1 VIAPLSLKNLQRE
14 FSWQLIGASRSFVS
28 ISIDTRTLQSG
39 DLYVALVGDN
49 FDGHDFID
57 AAIEQGACAVL
68 SSKKMTVAI
77 PQLIVG
83 DTRVALAML
92 ANKVRRQFSGM
103 VVGLTGSAGKT
114 TVKEMLAAILTVK
127 GKVLAT
133 KDNLNNEIGVP
144 LTLLQLE
151 QCHHYAVVEMGARKP
166 GDIRYLSQITCP
178 DVALLLNAKP
188 VHLDGMGS
196 VEGVAQAKGEIFENL
211 SSKCR
216 AIVNAD
222 DDFADFWQQ
231 RIDTAQI
238 ITFGLK
244 ADAVVR
250 AENIELNVDSVKFN
264 LLINN
269 QVQMVNLPVAGAHNV
284 TNALAA
290 AAVAMVADLSVSDI
304 AKGLNNFTGVASRL
318 NRSAG
323 INGCTVIDDS
333 YNANPEAMMAAIDVL
348 ALQPGN
354 HILVVGDMGELG
366 EQAAQYHYELGQY
379 AKQNEVSRLI
389 AVGELS
395 RHTIDGFGDDGEWFS
410 SQQQLI
416 SSLTHSVKTGDV
428 VLIKGS
434 RSAAMENV
442 VSKIKN
448 SSNNLVGG

>member
-1 VIAPLSLKNLQRE
+1 MIAPLSLKSLQQE
-14 FSWQLIGASRSFVS
+14 FSWQLIGVNRSFVS
-28 ISIDTRTLQSG
+28 ISTDSRTLQPG

-68 SSKKMTVAI
+68 SSKKLTAAI
-77 PQLIVG
+77 SQLIVE
-83 DTRVALAML
+83 DTRVALAIL
-92 ANKVRRQFSGM
+92 ANTVRRQFNGIL
-103 VVGLTGSAGKT
+103 VGLTGSAGKT
-114 TVKEMLAAILTVK
+114 TVKEMLAAIFTVK

-151 QCHHYAVVEMGARKP
+151 QSHDYAVIEMGARKP
-166 GDIRYLSQITCP
+166 GDIRYLSQITSP
-178 DVALLLNAKP
+178 DIALLLNAKP

-211 SSKCR
+211 SSKCH
-216 AIVNAD
+216 AIINAD

-231 RIDTAQI
+231 RIDAAQI
-238 ITFGLK
+238 VTFGLK

-250 AENIELNVDSVKFN
+250 AENIELSADSVKFN

-269 QVQMVNLPVAGAHNV
+269 QTQVVNLPVAGAHNV

-290 AAVAMVADLSVSDI
+290 AAAAMVAGLSVSDI
-304 AKGLNNFTGVASRL
+304 AKGLNDFAGVASRL
-318 NRSAG
+318 NRSSG

-348 ALQPGN
+348 AVQPGN

-366 EQAAQYHYELGQY
+366 EQAAQYHFELGQY
-379 AKQNEVSRLI
+379 AKQNKVSRLI

-395 RHTIDGFGDDGEWFS
+395 RHAVNGFGDDGEWFS
-410 SQQQLI
+410 SQQELI
-416 SSLTHSVKTGDV
+416 STLAHSIKANDV
-428 VLIKGS
+428 VLVKGS

-442 VSKIKN
+442 VIKIKN
-448 SSNNLVGG
+448 PSNDLVGD